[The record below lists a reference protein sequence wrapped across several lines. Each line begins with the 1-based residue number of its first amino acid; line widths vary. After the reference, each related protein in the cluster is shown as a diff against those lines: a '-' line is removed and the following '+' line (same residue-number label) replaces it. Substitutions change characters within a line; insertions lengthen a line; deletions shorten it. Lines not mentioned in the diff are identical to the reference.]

1 MLNSQKVGIEL
12 YENLGRLF
20 FAVAM
25 SDGKVHPKELKK
37 LRHIVRERWL
47 NVDDIEDMYHAD
59 AAYQIETVFEWLMEA
74 DIDVDEVFND
84 FKTFYKEHITLFS
97 NTIKVLMVDTAND
110 IANSFSGKNKSE
122 LIIIGK
128 LCLLL
133 NK

>member
-12 YENLGRLF
+12 YENIGRLF

-25 SDGKVHPKELKK
+25 ADGKVHPKELKK
-37 LRHIVRERWL
+37 LRQIVRERWL

-59 AAYQIETVFEWLMEA
+59 AAYQIETVFEWLMET
-74 DIDVDEVFND
+74 DNDVDEVFNE
-84 FKTFYKEHITLFS
+84 FKQFYKEHTALFS
-97 NTIKVLMVDTAND
+97 HKINGLMVDTAND
-110 IANSFSGKNKSE
+110 IANVFSGKNKSE